1 MLIKKIFLYILQN
14 IDFLN
19 IKMLTKKISIN
30 KVNQNYLKKILKLNP
45 KIKSGRKNYK
55 QHYKRIIKNILLTKL
70 YKNNLIT

>member
-1 MLIKKIFLYILQN
+1 MAGALRDRLDICKKCEH
-14 IDFLN
+14 LN
-19 IKMLTKKISIN
+19 KMLSVCKKCGCI
-30 KVNQNYLKKILKLNP
+30 VQLKT